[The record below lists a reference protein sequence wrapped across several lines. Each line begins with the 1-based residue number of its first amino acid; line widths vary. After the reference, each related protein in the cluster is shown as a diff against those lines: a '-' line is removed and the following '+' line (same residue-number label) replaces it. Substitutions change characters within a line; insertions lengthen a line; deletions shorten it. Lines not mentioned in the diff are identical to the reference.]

1 VTDRPSL
8 AVPRSF
14 HAPAHVDE
22 VILRLGNVQAD
33 SARVWGTMTPHEML
47 CHLGDAFSAVLGDLP
62 ASSVDTWFSRSV
74 VRWIA
79 LHTSLPWPKGVKT
92 RPEVDPK
99 QDGTKPVEFESDR
112 TRTIRLL
119 RRFASPDARC
129 VPHPIFGPLTR
140 DEWMVWGYRHVD
152 HHLRQFGH

>member
-1 VTDRPSL
+1 M
-8 AVPRSF
+8 AAPRSF
-14 HAPAHVDE
+14 HVSAHVDE
-22 VILRLGNVQAD
+22 VILRLGKVQTD
-33 SARVWGTMTPHEML
+33 SVRVWGTMTSHEML
-47 CHLGDAFSAVLGDLP
+47 CHLSDSFSAMMGDRP
-62 ASSVDTWFSRSV
+62 ASSVDTFVSRTL

-99 QDGTKPVEFESDR
+99 RGGSKPVEFESDR
-112 TRTIRLL
+112 ARVLELL
-119 RRFASPDARC
+119 RRFASPEARC

-140 DEWMVWGYRHVD
+140 DEWLVWGYRHVD

>member
-1 VTDRPSL
+1 VAT
-8 AVPRSF
+8 PRSF
-14 HAPAHVDE
+14 HVAADVDE
-22 VILRLGNVQAD
+22 AVLRLGKVRAD
-33 SARVWGTMTPHEML
+33 SVRVWGTMTPHEML
-47 CHLGDAFSAVLGDLP
+47 CHLGDSFSAMLGDLP
-62 ASSVDTWFSRSV
+62 ASSVDTWLSRSV

-99 QDGTKPVEFESDR
+99 REGTKPVEFESDR

-119 RRFASPDARC
+119 RRFVSPDARC
-129 VPHPIFGPLTR
+129 VAHPIFGPLTH

-152 HHLRQFGH
+152 HHLRQFGN

>member
-1 VTDRPSL
+1 L
-8 AVPRSF
+8 AAPRSL
-14 HAPAHVDE
+14 HAQAYVDE
-22 VILRLGNVQAD
+22 VILRLGKVQAD
-33 SARVWGTMTPHEML
+33 SVRMWGTMTPHEML
-47 CHLGDAFSAVLGDLP
+47 CHLGDSFSAVMGDRP
-62 ASSVDTWFSRSV
+62 ASTTDTLLSRTV

-99 QDGTKPVEFESDR
+99 RDGSKPIEFESDR
-112 TRTIRLL
+112 TRVVQLL
-119 RRFASPDARC
+119 RRFASETRC

-140 DEWMVWGYRHVD
+140 DEWLVWGYRHVD